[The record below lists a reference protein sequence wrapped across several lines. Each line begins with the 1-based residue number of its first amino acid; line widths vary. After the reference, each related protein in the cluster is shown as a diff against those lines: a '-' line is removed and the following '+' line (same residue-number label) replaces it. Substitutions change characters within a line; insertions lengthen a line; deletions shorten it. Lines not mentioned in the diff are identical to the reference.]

1 MAVFPER
8 SAQPAFLQS
17 PQYKQ
22 QYNVCDLLNLTK
34 KTLGPRHWRSSG
46 LFIAN
51 FEQISHVILRLP
63 LLTLDK

>member
-34 KTLGPRHWRSSG
+34 KTLGPRH
-46 LFIAN
+46 
-51 FEQISHVILRLP
+51 
-63 LLTLDK
+63 